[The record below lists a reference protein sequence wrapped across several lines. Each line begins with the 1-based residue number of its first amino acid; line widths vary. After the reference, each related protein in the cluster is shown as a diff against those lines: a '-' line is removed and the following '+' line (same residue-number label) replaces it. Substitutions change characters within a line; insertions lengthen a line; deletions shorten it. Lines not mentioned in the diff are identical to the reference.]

1 MVNASG
7 IIKLCNIQMIVLLIN
22 LINTD
27 GYELKNTKLFQNY

>member
-27 GYELKNTKLFQNY
+27 GYELKNTELFQNY